1 MKNNV
6 VFYRYDVRKEKN
18 KFKQIFV
25 LGFFKFL
32 KKRKIFIIT
41 LKQKYCDL
49 KNSVEV
55 KIIYY
60 GIL

>member
-32 KKRKIFIIT
+32 KNRKY
-41 LKQKYCDL
+41 L
-49 KNSVEV
+49 
-55 KIIYY
+55 
-60 GIL
+60 

>member
-6 VFYRYDVRKEKN
+6 VFYGYDVRKEKN

-32 KKRKIFIIT
+32 KKKYIYNNVKIE
-41 LKQKYCDL
+41 YCDL

>member
-6 VFYRYDVRKEKN
+6 VFYGYDVRKEKN

-32 KKRKIFIIT
+32 RKKKIFIIM